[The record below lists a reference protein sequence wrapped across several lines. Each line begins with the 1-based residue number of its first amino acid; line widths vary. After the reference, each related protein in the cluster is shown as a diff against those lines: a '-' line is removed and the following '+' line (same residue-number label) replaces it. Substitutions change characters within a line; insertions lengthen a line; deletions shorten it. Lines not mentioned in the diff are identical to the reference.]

1 MHRRGGSYPGAV
13 EGGVIVPSQVV
24 TYALDDET
32 TVSFEID
39 PPPGFSPVS
48 ANEVVGQVQR
58 AVEPAVRAAMTVLD
72 KVRQARP
79 DEVEVKFGLKVSGR
93 MDWLVAK
100 AATEGNFEV
109 TLRWTGPTAAPNGS
123 DPT

>member
-1 MHRRGGSYPGAV
+1 M
-13 EGGVIVPSQVV
+13 PSQVV

-48 ANEVVGQVQR
+48 ANEVVGRVQR

-109 TLRWTGPTAAPNGS
+109 TLKWTGPTAAP
-123 DPT
+123 DPS